1 MARIIIPDDFAGQQ
15 TLWTAILA
23 QHKVLGSKSPL
34 TVFAKQQKMDLAK
47 LEAAIELAAAQDNN
61 SKALKRESENETQLR
76 DNELSVPWANL
87 LGEVQYLKNFF
98 AGNERELGDW
108 GITVDGAHNRI
119 VYPAGTAAQVKLIQ
133 TFLAKHNSYDPGE
146 SPLQWYID
154 EHEIDVAA
162 DLKAAGD
169 ALTDEGDRNR
179 LTGDSELATQT
190 RDTIW
195 APVVTAIHLIGAFLM
210 GLYKEDSRKMAAWG
224 FAVVED
230 AAGER
235 EQHSKVNPL
244 ETKNQ
249 KSVVIPSV
257 LTNVGEVDLQ
267 VIQGKG
273 ENSKVY
279 PLKPGEQLGMVRGF
293 SKVTVINPST
303 LVVGKVQVIVNK

>member
-190 RDTIW
+190 RDAIW

-210 GLYKEDSRKMAAWG
+210 GLYKDDSRKMAAWG
-224 FAVVED
+224 FDVVED

-249 KSVVIPSV
+249 KSVIIPSV

-267 VIQGKG
+267 VWRGAKKEG
-273 ENSKVY
+273 EPMVV
-279 PLKPGEQLGMVRGF
+279 KPGGVLGMTKGY
-293 SKVTVINPST
+293 SVITIYNPSS
-303 LVVGKVQVIVNK
+303 LVVGEYMVTIHV